1 MASIIKQN
9 ILLRT
14 WAWLIRLPKRYKF
27 LIAIT
32 VLYLLWFAITTPI
45 KNPFAN
51 DAVTLRGRFPFDQ
64 GYELMF
70 SQRTLSSSTSHLSK
84 ILCGSFVH
92 SNTTCDGGSTRFYP
106 KKIDG
111 QHYELTVYRDA
122 YFSGLL
128 GWVAKD
134 RLYYRVHQ
142 NTVDGDKH
150 RGLFYGLGSS
160 PANEICD
167 DIGQLV
173 STDKGSVSCTGQE
186 YYKKYKAL
194 ALPTSNALGK
204 NTQEYNFWL
213 NSELDAKMK
222 EIKP

>member
-51 DAVTLRGRFPFDQ
+51 DAVKLRGRFPFDQ

-84 ILCGSFVH
+84 ILCGSFIH

-122 YFSGLL
+122 YFGGLL

-134 RLYYRVHQ
+134 RLYYRVHR
-142 NTVDGDKH
+142 NTIDGDKH
-150 RGLFYGLGSS
+150 RGLFYGLGPS

-167 DIGQLV
+167 DSGEYVPTDRGEIFCMGQ
-173 STDKGSVSCTGQE
+173 KE
-186 YYKKYKAL
+186 HKNYKVL
-194 ALPTSNALGK
+194 TLPSRYASGN
-204 NTQEYNFWL
+204 NVQEYNLWL
-213 NSELDAKMK
+213 YSELDVKMK